1 MENSSSS
8 EKKID
13 QTILNFTKE
22 SRLNRD
28 KKIAIKNF
36 YHKKNKKSVQY
47 YQRLA
52 LEQNNSETVSQNL
65 DLLRDEIVCN
75 DTNSQPSTISRTIL
89 DININKEGVTLN
101 KPTSLPS
108 TSKLK
113 SLSPY
118 SSSNY
123 DADVEQLLSEDK
135 DRNRRI
141 DQNERASERK
151 KQFLFDN
158 LAKYFRKKQ
167 IVLVPQSSKG
177 NHIKRVEVFTTEDI
191 KFNWKGKTHHFHLSC
206 LIGNIYDFGNI
217 CVKNHNE
224 FNTPFKTEIQSLIN
238 NFIAQYNVNDVL
250 DKTLHEIFDQYDNDE
265 KIAAFLPELEEQIFS
280 SLKKPSKQNKG
291 FVAKIHNLHNIW
303 KDISHEVFHIDKIEN
318 ELKFSSYEQ
327 SFPLARSMKR
337 KFKIFIGPTNSG
349 KTYTALNELAT
360 AKKGAYLGPL
370 RLLAHEGKEAL
381 EERGIVAS
389 LVTGEERDE
398 VLGST
403 HISSTIEMCSMNT
416 PIDCAVVDEIQ
427 MIMDENRGW
436 AWSQAV
442 IGVPASTVILVG
454 SEDCLSLVIPI
465 IENLGEEYE
474 IVRFERKNKLNVIP
488 PIEKLKSLKAGDCVV
503 VFSRKSALE
512 MKNAIEAT
520 GKNCSVIYG
529 NLSPEVRKGEARKFK
544 NGENPIL
551 VATDAIGM
559 GLNLPISRIFFST
572 MEKYDGTTNRLLTIS
587 EVKQISGRAG
597 RYGYNTHGEVGL
609 LFENNKEWS
618 KLLNTAITQGYD
630 KPKDTRVSIAPNL
643 GQVQTICD
651 TLNKQELYAALV
663 FFTKKMLQKH
673 DLYKTANLEDMIN
686 IARLL
691 KDKESDLERIMTYAC
706 VPIDIDQDMHMSYFF
721 RWFNAHEKDHEILAP
736 ALPEMV
742 KHNLVDSVSLFEA
755 ELYVKLCMCYRW
767 LHYKFPKNYTEIEEV
782 ITNAKE
788 ANEFIERA
796 LNKHIKVTS
805 NGKKKGQ
812 VNSRRK

>member
-1 MENSSSS
+1 MENNNSS

-28 KKIAIKNF
+28 KKIAIKNY

-47 YQRLA
+47 YQQLA
-52 LEQNNSETVSQNL
+52 IDKDLAEKNL
-65 DLLRDEIVCN
+65 DSLNILRDELVYN
-75 DTNSQPSTISRTIL
+75 SEKATVTNNSSTL
-89 DININKEGVTLN
+89 VDININPEGVTLN
-101 KPTSLPS
+101 KSQQIANSIT
-108 TSKLK
+108 
-113 SLSPY
+113 
-118 SSSNY
+118 Y
-123 DADVEQLLSEDK
+123 DKEVDKLLSANKETQ
-135 DRNRRI
+135 RTN
-141 DQNERASERK
+141 QNERASERK

-158 LAKYFRKKQ
+158 LSKYFRKKQ
-167 IVLVPQSSKG
+167 IILIPQSSKG
-177 NHIKRVEVFTTEDI
+177 THLKRIEVFTTEDI
-191 KFNWKGKTHHFHLSC
+191 KFEWKGKTQHFHLYC
-206 LIGNIYDFGNI
+206 LLGNIYDFSNI
-217 CVKNHNE
+217 CIKHHNE
-224 FNTPFKTEIQSLIN
+224 FNAGFKNEIQSLITS
-238 NFIAQYNVNDVL
+238 FINSFNAKDVL
-250 DKTLHEIFDQYDNDE
+250 DKTLHEIFDQYENDE
-265 KIAAFLPELEEQIFS
+265 KIKIFLPELEEQIFS

-291 FVAKIHNLHNIW
+291 FVSKIHNIHNIW

-318 ELKFSSYEQ
+318 ELKFSSYEN

-360 AKKGAYLGPL
+360 AKKGVYLGPL
-370 RLLAHEGKEAL
+370 RLLAHEGKESL
-381 EERGIVAS
+381 EERGVIAN
-389 LVTGEERDE
+389 LITGEERNE

-416 PIDCAVVDEIQ
+416 AIDCAVIDEIQ
-427 MIMDENRGW
+427 MIADENRGW

-442 IGVPASTVILVG
+442 IGVPAKQVILVG
-454 SEDCLSLVIPI
+454 SEECLPLVIPV

-474 IVRFERKNKLNVIP
+474 IVRFERKNKLNIIP
-488 PIEKLKSLKAGDCVV
+488 PLEKLKSLKSGDCVV

-520 GKNCSVIYG
+520 GKTCSVIYG
-529 NLSPEVRKGEARKFK
+529 NLSPEVRKSEARKFK

-572 MEKYDGTTNRLLTIS
+572 MEKYDGNSNRLLTIS
-587 EVKQISGRAG
+587 EVKQIAGRAG
-597 RYGYNTHGEVGL
+597 RYGFNTHGEVGL
-609 LFENNKEWS
+609 LFENNKEWA
-618 KLLNTAITQGYD
+618 KLLNVSITQGYE
-630 KPKDTRVSIAPNL
+630 KAKDTRVSIAPNL
-643 GQVQTICD
+643 GQIQTICD
-651 TLNKQELYAALV
+651 TLNKQELYSALV

-691 KDKESDLERIMTYAC
+691 KDKEANLETMMTYAC

-721 RWFNAHEKDHEILAP
+721 KWFNSHQKEHEILSP
-736 ALPEMV
+736 DLPDMV
-742 KHNLVDSVSLFEA
+742 KENMVDSVSLFEA

-767 LHYKFPKNYTEIEEV
+767 LHYKYPETYIELEEV
-782 ITNAKE
+782 TNKAKE

-805 NGKKKGQ
+805 NKKGK
-812 VNSRRK
+812 NLTSRKK

>member
-1 MENSSSS
+1 MENSSS

-28 KKIAIKNF
+28 KKITIKNF
-36 YHKKNKKSVQY
+36 YHKKNKKSVQH
-47 YQRLA
+47 YQQLA
-52 LEQNNSETVSQNL
+52 LERATLEKRNQDL
-65 DLLRDEIVCN
+65 DLLKDELLYKEEVMN
-75 DTNSQPSTISRTIL
+75 NHSTQKFL
-89 DININKEGVTLN
+89 DINISKEGVILN
-101 KPTSLPS
+101 NQPNQNLY
-108 TSKLK
+108 K
-113 SLSPY
+113 SNSN
-118 SSSNY
+118 NY
-123 DADVEQLLSEDK
+123 DTEVEQLLAIDK

-141 DQNERASERK
+141 NQNERASERK
-151 KQFLFDN
+151 KQFLFDH

-167 IVLVPQSSKG
+167 IFLVPQSSKG
-177 NHIKRVEVFTTEDI
+177 SHIKRIEVFITEDI
-191 KFNWKGKTHHFHLSC
+191 KFNWKGKNHNFHLYS
-206 LIGNIYDFGNI
+206 LVGNIHDFGNI
-217 CVKNHNE
+217 CVKHHHE
-224 FNTPFKTEIQSLIN
+224 FNTPFKTEIQNLISF
-238 NFIAQYNVNDVL
+238 FIANFNANDVL
-250 DKTLHEIFDQYDNDE
+250 DKTLHEIFDQYENDE
-265 KIAAFLPELEEQIFS
+265 KIASFLPELEDQIFT

-291 FVAKIHNLHNIW
+291 FVAKIHNLHSIW

-349 KTYTALNELAT
+349 KTYSALNELAN

-381 EERGIVAS
+381 EERGVVAS

-416 PIDCAVVDEIQ
+416 IIDCAVIDEIQ

-454 SEDCLSLVIPI
+454 SEDCLPLVLPI

-474 IVRFERKNKLNVIP
+474 IVRFERKNKLNLIP
-488 PIEKLKSLKAGDCVV
+488 PMEKLKSLKAGDCVV

-520 GKNCSVIYG
+520 GKTCSVIYG
-529 NLSPEVRKGEARKFK
+529 NLSPEVRKGEAKKFK

-559 GLNLPISRIFFST
+559 GLNLPISRLFFST
-572 MEKYDGTTNRLLTIS
+572 MEKYDGTSNRLLTIS
-587 EVKQISGRAG
+587 EVKQIAGRAG

-609 LFENNKEWS
+609 LFENNKEWAN
-618 KLLNTAITQGYD
+618 LLNTAIIQGYE
-630 KPKDTRVSIAPNL
+630 KPKDNRVSIAPNL
-643 GQVQTICD
+643 GQIQTICD
-651 TLNKQELYAALV
+651 TLNRQELYSALI

-673 DLYKTANLEDMIN
+673 ELYKTANLEDMIN

-691 KDKESDLERIMTYAC
+691 KDKNCDLERTMIYSC

-721 RWFNAHEKDHEILAP
+721 RWFNAHEKNLEVLAP
-736 ALPEMV
+736 DLPEMV
-742 KHNLVDSVSLFEA
+742 KENMVDSVSLFEA

-767 LHYKFPKNYTEIEEV
+767 LHYKFPQTYNEIEDV
-782 ITNAKE
+782 TINAKF

-805 NGKKKGQ
+805 GGKKKGNI
-812 VNSRRK
+812 VSRRK

>member
-1 MENSSSS
+1 MEKSSSS

-13 QTILNFTKE
+13 QTILNLTKE

-28 KKIAIKNF
+28 KKIATKNF
-36 YHKKNKKSVQY
+36 YHKKNKKSLQY
-47 YQRLA
+47 YEQLA
-52 LEQNNSETVSQNL
+52 LKTEKSEQNHQPL
-65 DLLRDEIVCN
+65 DLLCEEIVYKEKNTEILDVIN
-75 DTNSQPSTISRTIL
+75 DIPEKVL
-89 DININKEGVTLN
+89 DININKEGVTLKN
-101 KPTSLPS
+101 HIQSS
-108 TSKLK
+108 TSQNYNEEVEKL
-113 SLSPY
+113 L
-118 SSSNY
+118 
-123 DADVEQLLSEDK
+123 AEDK
-135 DRNRRI
+135 DRNRRTN
-141 DQNERASERK
+141 QNERASERK

-158 LAKYFRKKQ
+158 ISKYLRKKQ
-167 IVLVPQSSKG
+167 VVLVPQSSKG
-177 NHIKRVEVFTTEDI
+177 SHIKRVEVFTTEDI
-191 KFNWKGKTHHFHLSC
+191 KFTWKGKTHHFHLFC

-217 CVKNHNE
+217 CVKHKNE
-224 FNTPFKTEIQSLIN
+224 FNTPFKTEMQNLVN
-238 NFIAQYNVNDVL
+238 NFIAEYNVSDVL
-250 DKTLHEIFDQYDNDE
+250 DKILHEVFDPYENDE

-280 SLKKPSKQNKG
+280 SLKKPSKQGKG
-291 FVAKIHNLHNIW
+291 FVSKIHNLHSIW

-318 ELKFSSYEQ
+318 ELKFSSYEH

-349 KTYTALNELAT
+349 KTYSALNELAT

-381 EERGIVAS
+381 EERGVVAS

-398 VLGST
+398 ILGST
-403 HISSTIEMCSMNT
+403 HVSSTIEMCSMNT
-416 PIDCAVVDEIQ
+416 QIDCAVVDEIQ

-488 PIEKLKSLKAGDCVV
+488 PMEKLKSLKAGDCVV

-512 MKNAIEAT
+512 MKNSIEAT
-520 GKNCSVIYG
+520 GKTCSVIYG
-529 NLSPEVRKGEARKFK
+529 NLSPDVRKGEARKFK

-572 MEKYDGTTNRLLTIS
+572 MEKYDGSSNRLLTIS
-587 EVKQISGRAG
+587 EVKQIAGRAG

-609 LFENNKEWS
+609 LFENNKEWA

-651 TLNKQELYAALV
+651 TLNKQELYSALV
-663 FFTKKMLQKH
+663 FFTKKMIQKH
-673 DLYKTANLEDMIN
+673 ELYKTANLEDMIN

-691 KDKESDLERIMTYAC
+691 KDKDSDLERTMTYAC

-721 RWFNAHEKDHEILAP
+721 RWFNAHEKEHEVLAP

-742 KHNLVDSVSLFEA
+742 KHNMVDSVSLFEA

-767 LHYKFPKNYTEIEEV
+767 LHYKFPKTYIEIEDV
-782 ITNAKE
+782 ISRAKE

-796 LNKHIKVTS
+796 LNKHIKVTTG
-805 NGKKKGQ
+805 GKKRGQ
-812 VNSRRK
+812 VGSRKK